1 MLNVVTTRG
10 VPGKTFKMTSTNA
23 AQLLT
28 AASIIGSTGA
38 KCVGALI
45 TGDTYDMQYTFGGTT
60 VVQGGVGHLLDVSM
74 TCYLW
79 LDSGRAVSSFQ
90 FISQASGSHGN
101 LQITPFFEV
110 GRS

>member
-10 VPGKTFKMTSTNA
+10 VPGKTFTMASTDA

-45 TGDTYDMQYTFGGTT
+45 TGDTKDMQYTFGGTT
-60 VVQGGVGHLLDVSM
+60 VIQGGVGHLLDVSM

-90 FISQASGSHGN
+90 FISQASGQVGN
-101 LQITPFFEV
+101 LQVTPFFEF
-110 GRS
+110 GKA